1 MKTNKRQSRRDF
13 LKAAALGGTSLMLA
27 ACGGASAPPAAPA
40 ATEPTAATG
49 AAATT
54 APAEQAAVTAA
65 PANAAAQQLDVW
77 TGWTEAMASNI
88 ERILDN
94 YNKSQ
99 DAIVAKHVVVPE
111 AMNQKLLAAVA
122 AGNPPGTA
130 VVFGAATAYQ
140 LAAQDAILPLDQI
153 GKSDQVAA
161 LKEWMLPAVWDLGV
175 YEGKFVYASMWNQC
189 MGVFVNTDMA
199 EKAGVD
205 HTKPPETLEELEAAW
220 DKLTV
225 TAEDGNIT
233 TLGGDFTWVEM
244 IMGRF
249 LGQFVNEDGTKIT
262 ANHPNNLKALEWIT
276 NRWQRIGPEK
286 LQDFYASLQGRSDRS
301 AGQDPFLSGL
311 IATTV

>member
-1 MKTNKRQSRRDF
+1 MKTDKRPSRREF

-27 ACGGASAPPAAPA
+27 ACGGAGQGAAPA
-40 ATEPTAATG
+40 VAEPTGASTEATAASG
-49 AAATT
+49 
-54 APAEQAAVTAA
+54 EQAAVTAVA
-65 PANAAAQQLDVW
+65 ANTAVQQLDVW

-99 DAIVAKHVVVPE
+99 DTVVAKHVVVPE

-140 LAAQDAILPLDQI
+140 LAAQNAILPLDEI

-175 YEGKFVYASMWNQC
+175 YQGKFIYASMWNQC
-189 MGVFVNTDMA
+189 MGVFVNTAMA

-205 HTKPPETLEELEAAW
+205 PTKPPKTLEELEATW

-225 TAEDGNIT
+225 TADDGNIT

-249 LGQFVNEDGTKIT
+249 LGQFVNRG
-262 ANHPNNLKALEWIT
+262 
-276 NRWQRIGPEK
+276 RV
-286 LQDFYASLQGRSDRS
+286 QDHGEPSQQPQG
-301 AGQDPFLSGL
+301 A
-311 IATTV
+311 